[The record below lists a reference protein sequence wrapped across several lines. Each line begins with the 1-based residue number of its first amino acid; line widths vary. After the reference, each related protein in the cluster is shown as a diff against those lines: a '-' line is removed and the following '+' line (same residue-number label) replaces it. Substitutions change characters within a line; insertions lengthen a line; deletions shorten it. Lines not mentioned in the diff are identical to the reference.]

1 MSDVGYVDTHCHLD
15 HHWEASVDEQVAR
28 ARAAG
33 VHRLVTIGTDL
44 VSSRQAVDAAFSH
57 DGVWA
62 VVGIHPN
69 DADEATGSVLAEI
82 EELAAD
88 PRVVG
93 VGETGLD
100 RYRDATTPE
109 QQDEAFRA
117 HIEIAKRTG
126 RTLVIHCRD
135 AWEPCLE
142 TLEDQGAPDRVVMH
156 CFSGDAGIVARC
168 AEHGWFMS
176 FAGNVTFTNAGPL
189 RAAAASVPA
198 ELLLTE
204 TDSPFLT
211 PHPHRGTPNEP
222 RHVPLVIEALAAVH
236 ERSPD
241 WMREQVWEN
250 SGRAFAFAEAGV
262 N

>member
-1 MSDVGYVDTHCHLD
+1 M
-15 HHWEASVDEQVAR
+15 
-28 ARAAG
+28 
-33 VHRLVTIGTDL
+33 TIGTDL
-44 VSSRQAVDAAFSH
+44 ESSRHAVEAASTH
-57 DGVWA
+57 GDVWA
-62 VVGIHPN
+62 VVGVHPN
-69 DADEATGSVLAEI
+69 DADTATESVLAEI
-82 EELAAD
+82 EELAGY
-88 PRVVG
+88 PRVIG
-93 VGETGLD
+93 VGETGMD
-100 RYRDATTPE
+100 RYRDATTPA

-135 AWEPCLE
+135 AWDPCLE

-156 CFSGDAGIVARC
+156 CFSGDEGIVARC

-189 RAAAASVPA
+189 RAAAARVPA

-222 RHVPLVIEALAAVH
+222 RLVPLVIETLAAVH
-236 ERSPD
+236 EQSPD

-250 SGRAFAFAEAGV
+250 AERAFTFEDTGAG
-262 N
+262 